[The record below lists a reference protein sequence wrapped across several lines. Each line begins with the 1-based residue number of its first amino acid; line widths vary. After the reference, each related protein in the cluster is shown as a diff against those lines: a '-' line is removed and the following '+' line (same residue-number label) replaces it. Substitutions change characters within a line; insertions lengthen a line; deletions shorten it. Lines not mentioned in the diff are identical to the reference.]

1 MNSRGSRNIIG
12 WLKGTLGV
20 LVLVALLYWVDFAAV
35 IACLADISLVDLGAL
50 FGVSVLLILVS
61 VLKWRAFLERLGI
74 SASVSRLFR
83 LYLLGYF
90 VNLLMPSSL
99 GGDLVRSVYVGKNV
113 DKVRAVSATLL
124 ERYTG
129 FLAMVVMASLAIWW
143 APQITSAMRWSTV
156 GLIVVALV
164 SLALLLS
171 GRLEAISRL
180 CRIPERIHTKIVR
193 LQDGMSWGL
202 KDRDLLIRTGILSV
216 LFHLLT
222 VVNTAVVG
230 YAVGWESIPWEDLLV
245 VVPLILLVGAIPIS
259 PQGLGIQEGAFL
271 FFLHS
276 VGATTEQAVAVAIT
290 LRAKSYVLAAFGGI
304 VWFGLRREER
314 ATALEDAAV

>member
-1 MNSRGSRNIIG
+1 
-12 WLKGTLGV
+12 L
-20 LVLVALLYWVDFAAV
+20 FA
-35 IACLADISLVDLGAL
+35 ISI
-50 FGVSVLLILVS
+50 LLILVS
-61 VLKWRAFLERLGI
+61 VLKWRSFLERLGI

-129 FLAMVVMASLAIWW
+129 FLAMVVMASFAIWW
-143 APQITSAMRWSTV
+143 APQITPAMRWATFA
-156 GLIVVALV
+156 LIIIAVVSIV
-164 SLALLLS
+164 LLLS
-171 GRLEAISRL
+171 GKLEVLSRFL
-180 CRIPERIHTKIVR
+180 RIPERIHAKIVR

-202 KDRDLLIRTGILSV
+202 KDRDLLVRTGVLSI

-230 YAVGWESIPWEDLLV
+230 YAVGWESIPWGDLLV

-276 VGATTEQAVAVAIT
+276 VGATSEQAVAVALT
-290 LRAKSYVLAAFGGI
+290 LRAKSYVLAAIGGF
-304 VWFGLRREER
+304 VWLGLRREER
-314 ATALEDAAV
+314 ANTLEDAAV

>member
-1 MNSRGSRNIIG
+1 
-12 WLKGTLGV
+12 
-20 LVLVALLYWVDFAAV
+20 
-35 IACLADISLVDLGAL
+35 
-50 FGVSVLLILVS
+50 
-61 VLKWRAFLERLGI
+61 
-74 SASVSRLFR
+74 

-129 FLAMVVMASLAIWW
+129 FLAMVAIASIAIWW
-143 APQITSAMRWSTV
+143 APQITSPMRTATIV
-156 GLIVVALV
+156 LILIAVLSAV
-164 SLALLLS
+164 LLLT
-171 GRLEAISRL
+171 GKLVTISRMMRL
-180 CRIPERIHTKIVR
+180 PDRIHAKVVR
-193 LQDGMSWGL
+193 LQEGMSWGL
-202 KDRDLLIRTGILSV
+202 RDRDLLLRTGVLSII
-216 LFHLLT
+216 FHLLT

-230 YAVGWESIPWEDLLV
+230 YAVGWESIPWGDLLV
-245 VVPLILLVGAIPIS
+245 VVPLILLIGAIPLS

-276 VGATTEQAVAVAIT
+276 VGATPEQAVAVALV
-290 LRAKSYVLAAFGGI
+290 LRAKSYVLAAIGGC

-314 ATALEDAAV
+314 ETALSEGAV